1 MTAIS
6 VTATG
11 FETTQ
16 LLGDPGR
23 GIAVLVD
30 PPANPDPW
38 LLEAARQD
46 LRIRH
51 VILTGQVDP
60 NLLGYRVVTLETG
73 AQLYLGG
80 PLECDLPALRLFPG
94 DVLEFGCL
102 RITIEHAGARAV
114 QLCLTCT
121 NKPVKECA
129 SVFTNDAPR

>member
-1 MTAIS
+1 MAAIPVATA
-6 VTATG
+6 G

-30 PPANPDPW
+30 PPTNPGPW

-60 NLLGYRVVTLETG
+60 NFLGYRDVTVETG

-94 DVLEFGCL
+94 DVLEFGCM
-102 RITIEHAGARAV
+102 RITVEPAGTRAV

-121 NKPVKECA
+121 NKPRRECV